1 MQISMRNLFHNYFF
15 KSILT
20 SYTEVVPNRKVRDF
34 FLSLNLN
41 KYIYIFFPPNN
52 IVHKHIE
59 ENYSM
64 KWGKITIHFFHLL
77 KNEQYHLIFFI

>member
-34 FLSLNLN
+34 FLSLKTHFYPLLSLYFIHPDQHEGYHRIR
-41 KYIYIFFPPNN
+41 KILDE
-52 IVHKHIE
+52 IE
-59 ENYSM
+59 GN
-64 KWGKITIHFFHLL
+64 
-77 KNEQYHLIFFI
+77 